1 MKYKEVCKW
10 KEKIK
15 NSQTQEEIEEVLQ
28 NKLSQEIVELLKLCE
43 VDFTGKLEQKKFGY
57 LLEGDESG
65 EIRQFKEKSK
75 LYHEIKQ
82 IVQQENFVINQVR
95 KKDSLHAIMLMT
107 HLNFIFLEYCKEN
120 TEEYAQIRELIIN
133 YFNCVIKNY
142 IQVKSNINLI
152 HRIQQ
157 VQMNNELLTDL
168 YHRIEAFSAYQ
179 KVLEILEMY
188 QYNLLDFELH
198 EKKIKLIWN
207 QKYNPLSRIIAER
220 DFLDKHNVNN
230 MMITNEFDEE
240 QEKGCFCQDEMVYR
254 EKMKMFFMTDNL
266 KIKMGEY
273 FSIEEWIKIFVILSK
288 VSTQYLEKNH
298 YKILIKTKKDW
309 ISIFKT
315 YGFEEEKSEKI
326 LEELTFQKEDKDIR
340 EKPILRYQN
349 LYIMIPSFVWTTDI
363 YETLVRF
370 FNNKGYQ
377 LNFKGTYFEEK
388 VRRQFEKIGI
398 KNCNC
403 KVKQK
408 ECDMAFIFDDC
419 LFICELKNEFQPLD
433 SKGWYRFYKNKEQH
447 IEQLEEIYKF
457 YKENIHYIREKLA
470 KEKEWKPKK
479 IYKVLMYANYLG
491 ETYVK
496 DDIIISNYN
505 NIINFFERSPICI
518 NILKDKNVY
527 VIENYNQKKYPYLKK
542 QKSQLVLEDFIKYM
556 TLPMSIWYQKQQF
569 QKSKE
574 YIGIQ
579 DKYLIEIQGYRYKGN
594 TLQELIAMN

>member
-1 MKYKEVCKW
+1 M
-10 KEKIK
+10 
-15 NSQTQEEIEEVLQ
+15 
-28 NKLSQEIVELLKLCE
+28 
-43 VDFTGKLEQKKFGY
+43 DFTRKLEQKKFGY

-207 QKYNPLSRIIAER
+207 QKYDLLSRIIAER

-240 QEKGCFCQDEMVYR
+240 QKKGCFCQDEMVYR
-254 EKMKMFFMTDNL
+254 EKMKTFFMTDNL

-273 FSIEEWIKIFVILSK
+273 FSIEKWIKIFVILSK

-309 ISIFKT
+309 ITNFKISKFIHYDSIFCM
-315 YGFEEEKSEKI
+315 
-326 LEELTFQKEDKDIR
+326 D
-340 EKPILRYQN
+340 N
-349 LYIMIPSFVWTTDI
+349 
-363 YETLVRF
+363 
-370 FNNKGYQ
+370 
-377 LNFKGTYFEEK
+377 
-388 VRRQFEKIGI
+388 
-398 KNCNC
+398 
-403 KVKQK
+403 
-408 ECDMAFIFDDC
+408 
-419 LFICELKNEFQPLD
+419 
-433 SKGWYRFYKNKEQH
+433 
-447 IEQLEEIYKF
+447 
-457 YKENIHYIREKLA
+457 
-470 KEKEWKPKK
+470 
-479 IYKVLMYANYLG
+479 
-491 ETYVK
+491 
-496 DDIIISNYN
+496 
-505 NIINFFERSPICI
+505 
-518 NILKDKNVY
+518 
-527 VIENYNQKKYPYLKK
+527 
-542 QKSQLVLEDFIKYM
+542 
-556 TLPMSIWYQKQQF
+556 
-569 QKSKE
+569 
-574 YIGIQ
+574 
-579 DKYLIEIQGYRYKGN
+579 
-594 TLQELIAMN
+594 